1 MYDPKMAC
9 CGILH
14 SLRTPQSIALQ
25 SESGSAGSCVRAR
38 TYTCV
43 LVEVRAPPGTLNL
56 YHRPPFGGMSEPA
69 EREIEPLVLPD
80 AAHSEIQPEQPQRAH
95 HVLPPIDTNV
105 PHMDKSIGISAM
117 LSRTGEIHYFPEIQG
132 TSSKQGE
139 TVPMRRRMSDISP
152 HMEPLSAGFRLSR
165 SEHSTPLLGPR
176 DGTPS
181 WRRKQHTGSA
191 IEAISALLLQRNG
204 AGRLDELSLRK
215 SSTSSNMPSLP
226 LSLWLRTIGPRRLVF
241 YAVEY
246 VTKLLYPTPEYR
258 DAGSP
263 GRKQQTTRLAWGE
276 SLDNETPPTPV
287 AMPGAFMHS
296 YSETLLLP
304 PPLLDEGSDPLSF
317 EGILGVR
324 HMREKQQR
332 QQFLDQLN
340 DRNRPAQRAGTF
352 KSLSNFVKAAKAS
365 EARKQPQLR
374 RHKSTG
380 ITGGFFDM
388 RYFRQRRRM
397 SIAPSLKRT
406 ESMPMDRMNPVE
418 EYFEGVPP
426 ASPLEPVAPLDLDS
440 GASVGAPVVPPAPDT
455 GTSTSPE
462 PTVRLTPLAMLND
475 AGAEI
480 SPRVPIAE
488 PLKSL
493 KEDKT
498 SLGAAWVFFSVLF
511 VGVTAVPDF
520 AVFIMAYIIDF
531 VAEIYNGV
539 LNALWFIRWLWMNV
553 TGRTVLGRYA
563 IEAYVLIQGE
573 WAYVAKEDHEGRYER
588 SKRLSLRRRGLGAF
602 QVLRGLIELICLQS
616 VTRER
621 YQRESGGL
629 ELLRGWR
636 STDAND
642 CDDNN
647 DETDLYITGHSV
659 DIVEISRTGQSSGT
673 RAHGLWTNDSAAF
686 VGIIKWALRLAVSA
700 YGLRVLIVDMP
711 PVFTPSGQK
720 FPHQTFAHLSR
731 LDANDVLHAE
741 IQAMD
746 SEEVYSPT
754 FYIVRDMIRQVVCVA
769 VRGTQSFADVIVDL
783 DMLSEDVT
791 DALPEWHGVPRKNPS
806 AELVFH
812 AGIWRAAKALVA
824 PGSTFST
831 KLKEVLAEHPGFG
844 LVFVGHSLGAAIAS
858 AVAILLS
865 EYHVEDESSD
875 DPRRGIWR
883 THGNNGIP
891 AGRRIRAISFA
902 NPSVVSEALAKR
914 TAYGTV
920 PLITSVIYRH
930 DILPRFGHGQVREL
944 RRILGALTRVRH
956 RCEMASTTV
965 SKDPSHMVEH
975 EDAVV
980 HIISRFWDWCSICRT
995 KEPDAVMRDKRRR
1008 IEEQFWRLRCEV
1020 EDDLFARA
1028 KWRYDNAE
1036 ELRTEATVP
1045 EVRDAPLHKRTTRR
1059 QRLDAA
1065 TLFSEAAQGG
1075 PLIPPGEVYW
1085 VSDGEI
1091 YRVRSPLSFFSVP
1104 DFQPSMLLDH
1114 FPAAYE
1120 EAVLSLGAQ
1129 KSE

>member
-1 MYDPKMAC
+1 
-9 CGILH
+9 
-14 SLRTPQSIALQ
+14 
-25 SESGSAGSCVRAR
+25 
-38 TYTCV
+38 
-43 LVEVRAPPGTLNL
+43 
-56 YHRPPFGGMSEPA
+56 MSEPTV
-69 EREIEPLVLPD
+69 REIEPLMLPD
-80 AAHSEIQPEQPQRAH
+80 AAHSEANPEKPQRDRP
-95 HVLPPIDTNV
+95 VLPPIDTNV
-105 PHMDKSIGISAM
+105 PHLDKSVGISAM

-132 TSSKQGE
+132 TSSKPGE
-139 TVPMRRRMSDISP
+139 SVPMQRRFSDISP
-152 HMEPLSAGFRLSR
+152 RMEPLGAEYRLSR

-181 WRRKQHTGSA
+181 WRRQQHTGSA

-215 SSTSSNMPSLP
+215 SSKSSNMPSLSLP
-226 LSLWLRTIGPRRLVF
+226 LWLRTVGPRRLVF

-246 VTKLLYPTPEYR
+246 VTKLLQPTPEGR
-258 DAGSP
+258 DPESP
-263 GRKQQTTRLAWGE
+263 NRKRRTGLAWGE

-296 YSETLLLP
+296 CSETLLLP

-332 QQFLDQLN
+332 QRFLEQLSN
-340 DRNRPAQRAGTF
+340 RNRPAQRAGTL

-374 RHKSTG
+374 RHKSASISG
-380 ITGGFFDM
+380 DFFDM
-388 RYFRQRRRM
+388 RYFRQRRRV
-397 SIAPSLKRT
+397 SIAPPLERT
-406 ESMPMDRMNPVE
+406 ESIPVDRRSSVGG
-418 EYFEGVPP
+418 YFEGVSP
-426 ASPLEPVAPLDLDS
+426 ASPPDPVAPLELDS
-440 GASVGAPVVPPAPDT
+440 GVSADAPVVSPAPET
-455 GTSTSPE
+455 EVSSSSE
-462 PTVRLTPLAMLND
+462 QTVRLTPLAMLNN
-475 AGAEI
+475 AEAEI
-480 SPRVPIAE
+480 SPRVPNAQ
-488 PLKSL
+488 LRKSHS
-493 KEDKT
+493 KVDKT
-498 SLGAAWVFFSVLF
+498 SLGGAWVFFSVLF
-511 VGVTAVPDF
+511 VVVATVPDF

-531 VAEIYNGV
+531 VVEMYNGV
-539 LNALWFIRWLWMNV
+539 SNALWFIRWLWMNV

-563 IEAYVLIQGE
+563 IEAYILIQGE

-588 SKRLSLRRRGLGAF
+588 RKRLSLPRRGLTTF

-636 STDAND
+636 GTDSND

-686 VGIIKWALRLAVSA
+686 VGTIKWALRLAVSA

-883 THGNNGIP
+883 THGNSGIP

-914 TAYGTV
+914 TAYGVV

-956 RCEMASTTV
+956 RCEIASTTV

-980 HIISRFWDWCSICRT
+980 HIISRFWDWRSICRT

-1036 ELRTEATVP
+1036 ELRTAATVP
-1045 EVRDAPLHKRTTRR
+1045 EVRGAPLHKRTTRR

-1085 VSDGEI
+1085 VSDGEV

-1114 FPAAYE
+1114 FPSAYE

-1129 KSE
+1129 K